1 MLANKRAVKK
11 YFLCAAVLISL
22 LPLGCTNAPVKN
34 SAAVTTAVSSIYDGT
49 YSGTFTCAYRTD
61 ANSPWV
67 TVTAFTLTVTFKTDA
82 VSNGVDYMWV
92 SHVSCSDPV
101 YGAVAGVDMTDG
113 FLSVASLVNIGN
125 LGNTV
130 YSVPDY
136 GYAWLPLKT
145 PASVSTSVA
154 FMINFPNGTG
164 IDQAGG
170 PFIVTTG
177 GTSISGDSPPPAA
190 DSLNFASWISVKA
203 LLPSAIPRG
212 AITGP
217 DFKWM
222 GLAWSLTRIP
232 S

>member
-1 MLANKRAVKK
+1 MVNKRAVKK
-11 YFLCAAVLISL
+11 YFLFAAVLLSI
-22 LPLGCTNAPVKN
+22 LPLGCTSAPVKN
-34 SAAVTTAVSSIYDGT
+34 STPVTAAVSSIYDGT
-49 YSGTFTCAYRTD
+49 YSGTFNCAYRTD

-67 TVTAFTLTVTFKTDA
+67 TVTAFTLTVIFKTYT
-82 VSNGVDYMWV
+82 VSNGMDYLWV

-113 FLSVASLVNIGN
+113 FLSVASLVNIGI
-125 LGNTV
+125 LGNDV

-136 GYAWLPLKT
+136 GYAWLPVKT
-145 PASVSTSVA
+145 PASISTSVA

-170 PFIVTTG
+170 AFIVTAG
-177 GTSISGDSPPPAA
+177 GTTISGVSPPPST

-222 GLAWSLTRIP
+222 GMDWSLTRIP